1 MALRLA
7 IVCVALVG
15 LVACG
20 DDDSPVITFPDGGG
34 TDSGTGGGT
43 DAGRTDSGTP
53 DTCPPGTGRAP
64 TGNVCA
70 AATAT
75 CIEAATTQE
84 AYEACIDGDP
94 MADNCG
100 ACISSE
106 LIATCSATG
115 VCDNEF
121 GEIGCCLNDEC
132 ASAADQNACVEAALG
147 TGGACEGQWNAFVT
161 CANTAANGGRCGNT
175 DLCFMAAATFA
186 PSFDAR
192 SFPFFPELLTA
203 ARGAQCG
210 ALLQ

>member
-20 DDDSPVITFPDGGG
+20 DDDSPMITFPDGGG
-34 TDSGTGGGT
+34 TDAGGGGGS

-75 CIEAATTQE
+75 CIENAMTQA

-94 MADNCG
+94 AGDDCAG
-100 ACISSE
+100 CISSE

-115 VCDNEF
+115 ICDNEF
-121 GEIGCCLNDEC
+121 GEIGCCLQEEC
-132 ASAADQNACVEAALG
+132 ASAADQNACITAALDA
-147 TGGACEGQWNAFVT
+147 GGACEGRWNMFVS
-161 CANTAANGGRCGNT
+161 CANTAASAGRCGTT
-175 DLCFMAAATFA
+175 DLCFMAAAGFA

-192 SFPFFPELLTA
+192 SFPYFPGLLES
-203 ARGAQCG
+203 ARAQCG